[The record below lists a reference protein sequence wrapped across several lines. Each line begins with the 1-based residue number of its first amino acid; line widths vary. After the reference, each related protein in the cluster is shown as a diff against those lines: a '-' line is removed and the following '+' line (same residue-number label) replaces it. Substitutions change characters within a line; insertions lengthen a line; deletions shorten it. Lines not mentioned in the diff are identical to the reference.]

1 MDNDPSSPA
10 PEASEVLAK
19 EQFCSELAIIKNARA
34 SGVWFRV
41 EAPVTRR
48 SPHRPVREGFPH
60 TVPRFR
66 LFYQVVNQ
74 SGDTPIGA

>member
-1 MDNDPSSPA
+1 MAQAHTQISAYISEETKNLFPGRSTGYPA
-10 PEASEVLAK
+10 P
-19 EQFCSELAIIKNARA
+19 
-34 SGVWFRV
+34 
-41 EAPVTRR
+41 
-48 SPHRPVREGFPH
+48 PHRPVREGFPH